1 MMIHQITAQAGKYKK
16 RKRVGRG
23 PGSGTGK
30 TCGRGHKGAGSR
42 SGATGSIRAGSEG
55 GQMPLFRRW
64 PKRGFSNAAFRKHFA
79 IVNLKAIEAR
89 FDDGAE
95 VNAQTL
101 AEVGLIRG
109 LKLPVKIL
117 GEGQLTKKLNVT
129 AAKVSE
135 AAKEKIAKAGG
146 TVNLIV
152 RKPRPPKGKPAK
164 RETAKPKPEADQPEA
179 DQPQTT
185 EEQTSE

>member
-1 MMIHQITAQAGKYKK
+1 MMIHQVTAEAGKYKK

-23 PGSGTGK
+23 PGSGKGK

-42 SGATGSIRAGSEG
+42 SGATGSIRAGTEG

-64 PKRGFSNAAFRKHFA
+64 PKRGFSNAEFRKHFA

-89 FDDGAE
+89 FADGAE

-101 AEVGLIRG
+101 AEVGLIRS

-117 GEGQLTKKLNVT
+117 GEGELTKKLNVT
-129 AAKVSE
+129 AAKVSQ

-146 TVNLIV
+146 TVNLTAPKSKHSK
-152 RKPRPPKGKPAK
+152 RKVAK
-164 RETAKPKPEADQPEA
+164 SDSESAQSAPVESETEQTE
-179 DQPQTT
+179 TT
-185 EEQTSE
+185 EE